1 MCAEVGLT
9 YDEFLDTTWV
19 EYQYLRI
26 GLERRV
32 ERQWDYSR
40 HMMATMFNAS
50 GFSKK
55 KVNAKDI
62 MKLPRLDG
70 VTTDKP
76 KRNLTKQRMDEML
89 KAAERLNPQ

>member
-1 MCAEVGLT
+1 MCAEIGLT
-9 YDEFLDTTWV
+9 YEDFLNTTWV
-19 EYQYLRI
+19 EYQYLRT

-55 KVNAKDI
+55 RVNAKDI
-62 MKLPRLDG
+62 MMLPRLDG
-70 VTTDKP
+70 VTLTKP
-76 KRNLTKQRMDEML
+76 LRNLSKERINKML
-89 KAAERLNPQ
+89 KAAELLNS

>member
-1 MCAEVGLT
+1 MCAEIGLT
-9 YDEFLDTTWV
+9 YEDFLNTTWV
-19 EYQYLRI
+19 EYQYLRT

-70 VTTDKP
+70 VTLTKP
-76 KRNLTKQRMDEML
+76 LRNLSKERINKML
-89 KAAERLNPQ
+89 EAAELLNS

>member
-1 MCAEVGLT
+1 MCAEIGLT
-9 YDEFLDTTWV
+9 YEDFLNTTWV
-19 EYQYLRI
+19 EYQYLRT

-55 KVNAKDI
+55 RVNAKDI

-70 VTTDKP
+70 VTLTKP
-76 KRNLTKQRMDEML
+76 LRNLSKERINKML
-89 KAAERLNPQ
+89 EAAELLNS

>member
-1 MCAEVGLT
+1 VCAEIGLT
-9 YDEFLDTTWV
+9 YEDFLNTTWV
-19 EYQYLRI
+19 EYQYLRT

-55 KVNAKDI
+55 RVNAKDI

-70 VTTDKP
+70 VTLTKP
-76 KRNLTKQRMDEML
+76 LRNLSKERINKML
-89 KAAERLNPQ
+89 EAAELLNS